1 MKVIINGKIIQEDGL
16 LTGYALVYDQK
27 IEKIIP
33 QEQVNKAEYEDVFD
47 AAGEYVSPGFINV
60 HIHGCSGF
68 DVMDDGEDN
77 ITKMRRSLV
86 ETGVTS
92 FLPTTMTYDFPRI
105 YRALEKLRKAMATD
119 DGARVLGANV
129 EGPFISVD
137 YKGAHDEQYIVKPDF
152 DLITDYTDVIRV
164 MTVAP
169 ETIEDSS
176 FIKKCNDNNIIL
188 SLGHSSA
195 TYEEAVEAIKSGF
208 THITHMYNA
217 MPVFNHRKPGVIG
230 AAMDSDAMCELITDN
245 IHVHPAMQRILLKA
259 KGLDRVV
266 LVTDSMCACML
277 ADGEY
282 ELGGQPVIVKEK
294 TAKLKN
300 GVIAGSVLTMD
311 RGVYNFKENTGIS
324 MVEAVKMVTVNP
336 AKELGVYDKLGSIEI
351 GKNADFTIFNHK
363 IEITATLVNGKVAY
377 RRK

>member
-152 DLITDYTDVIRV
+152 DLIKDYTDVIRV

>member
-1 MKVIINGKIIQEDGL
+1 MKVIINGKIIKGDEI
-16 LTGYALVYDQK
+16 LTGHAIVYDQK

-33 QEQVNKAEYEDVFD
+33 QAQVNETEYESVLD
-47 AAGEYVSPGFINV
+47 AKGEFVSPGFINV
-60 HIHGCSGF
+60 HIHGCAGV
-68 DVMDDGEDN
+68 DVMDDSEES
-77 ITKMRRSLV
+77 ISVMCQSLV
-86 ETGVTS
+86 KTGVTA

-105 YRALEKLRKAMATD
+105 YKALGKLRRAMTAN

-137 YKGAHDEQYIVKPDF
+137 YKGAHDEQYIVKPAF
-152 DLITDYTDVIRV
+152 DLIKDYTDVIKM

-169 ETIEDSS
+169 ETIEDDS
-176 FIKKCNDNNIIL
+176 FIQKCNDNNIIL
-188 SLGHSSA
+188 SLGHSAA
-195 TYEEAVEAIKSGF
+195 TYEDAVEAIHRGF

-230 AAMDSDAMCELITDN
+230 AAMDTDAMCELITDD

-259 KGLDRVV
+259 KGADKVV

-282 ELGGQPVIVKEK
+282 ELGGQAVIVKDR

-300 GVIAGSVLTMD
+300 GVIAGSVLTMEK
-311 RGVYNFKENTGIS
+311 GVYNFKENTGITIQQ
-324 MVEAVKMVTVNP
+324 AVKMVTVNP
-336 AKELGVYDKLGSIEI
+336 AKELGVYDELGSIEV
-351 GKNADFTIFNHK
+351 GKKADLTIFNHK
-363 IEITATLVNGKVAY
+363 IEITTTLVDGKVVY

>member
-1 MKVIINGKIIQEDGL
+1 MKIIINGKIIKEDEV
-16 LTGYALVYDQK
+16 LTGYALVYDKK

-33 QEQVNKAEYEDVFD
+33 QEQADTADYEEVLD
-47 AAGEYVSPGFINV
+47 AAGQFVSPGFINM

-68 DVMDDGEDN
+68 DVMDDSEDN
-77 ITKMRRSLV
+77 ISQMCRSLV
-86 ETGVTS
+86 QSGVTG

-105 YRALEKLRKAMATD
+105 YRALDKLRKAMSSE

-137 YKGAHDEQYIVKPDF
+137 YKGAHDEQYIVKPEF
-152 DLITDYTDVIRV
+152 ELIQAYTDVIKV

-169 ETIEDSS
+169 EAIESPD
-176 FIKKCNDNNIIL
+176 FIEKCNDNNIIL

-195 TYEEAVEAIKSGF
+195 TYEEAVKAIESGF
-208 THITHMYNA
+208 KHITHMYNA

-230 AAMDSDAMCELITDN
+230 AAMDTDAMCELITDN

-259 KGLDRVV
+259 KGTDRIV

-277 ADGEY
+277 EDGEY
-282 ELGGQPVIVKEK
+282 ELGGQPVIVKGM

-311 RGVYNFKENTGIS
+311 RGVYNFKENTGITIQ
-324 MVEAVKMVTVNP
+324 EAVKMVTANP
-336 AKELGVYDKLGSIEI
+336 AKELGLYSELGSIEI
-351 GKNADFTIFNHK
+351 GKNADLTIFNHK
-363 IEITATLVNGKVAY
+363 IEIMTTLVNGKVVY

>member
-1 MKVIINGKIIQEDGL
+1 MKVIINGKIIQEDGI
-16 LTGYALVYDQK
+16 LTGHALVYDQK
-27 IEKIIP
+27 IEKIIQ

-152 DLITDYTDVIRV
+152 DLIKDYTDVIRV

-363 IEITATLVNGKVAY
+363 IEIKATLVNGKVAY